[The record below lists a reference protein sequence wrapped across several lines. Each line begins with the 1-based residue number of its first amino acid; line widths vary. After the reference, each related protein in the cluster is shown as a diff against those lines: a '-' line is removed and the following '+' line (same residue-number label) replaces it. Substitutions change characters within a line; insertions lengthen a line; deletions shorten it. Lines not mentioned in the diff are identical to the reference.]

1 MARNIVFRIVAA
13 VVLIAALA
21 GIGYVAYTA
30 GAAHATTVTVPA
42 PAAGAVTQPY
52 PYMMGWHFTPF
63 FGLGCFI
70 PLALLFLVF
79 VAFGSLRR
87 LIWGPRWGWHHM
99 DRDMMGHG
107 PWGRHGPW
115 GEGVPP
121 MFAEM
126 HRKAHADPNW
136 DKAPEEKK
144 D

>member
-13 VVLIAALA
+13 LVLLAALA
-21 GIGYVAYTA
+21 GVGYLAYTA
-30 GAAHATTVTVPA
+30 GAAHATTVTVQA
-42 PAAGAVTQPY
+42 PAAGTVAQPY
-52 PYMMGWHFTPF
+52 PYMYGWHMAPF
-63 FGLGCFI
+63 FGLGCLI
-70 PLALLFLVF
+70 PLGILFLAC

-87 LIWGPRWGWHHM
+87 LIWGPRWGMRHM
-99 DRDMMGHG
+99 DHEHMGHG
-107 PWGRHGPW
+107 GWGHHGPW

-136 DKAPEEKK
+136 DKTPEEKK